1 MTRIIA
7 IANPKGGVGKTT
19 TAVSLA
25 GALAEDNHEVLLIDL
40 DPQAHL
46 SLAMGVN
53 PAKVRRSIVD
63 VLQGA
68 ASLYNAV
75 RETRLSGIDILPSRP
90 ELVDPLLSMSSETD
104 QIHKAFS
111 RNGGASSPAP
121 APAAGEARSFL
132 HELSVY
138 DWVLLDC
145 PPSWNR
151 ITYNALAIADLM
163 LIPTQ
168 PEYFAAY
175 NLKTIMEDIDSL
187 RQHNPRL
194 SYRILI
200 TLHQPGNPTHEE
212 IVRQIRATFGP
223 AVFETTI
230 PVDPRLPDSAAA
242 GFPINYFD
250 PQAPSSGL
258 YCALAQELARRAEGT

>member
-1 MTRIIA
+1 
-7 IANPKGGVGKTT
+7 
-19 TAVSLA
+19 
-25 GALAEDNHEVLLIDL
+25 
-40 DPQAHL
+40 
-46 SLAMGVN
+46 
-53 PAKVRRSIVD
+53 
-63 VLQGA
+63 
-68 ASLYNAV
+68 
-75 RETRLSGIDILPSRP
+75 
-90 ELVDPLLSMSSETD
+90 
-104 QIHKAFS
+104 
-111 RNGGASSPAP
+111 
-121 APAAGEARSFL
+121 
-132 HELSVY
+132 
-138 DWVLLDC
+138 
-145 PPSWNR
+145 
-151 ITYNALAIADLM
+151 M

-194 SYRILI
+194 SYRILL

-212 IVRQIRATFGP
+212 SVRQIRATCGP